1 MKSIDNLKIT
11 ILSDNFVSTLI
22 PPLIGEWGFS
32 ALVEA
37 DDVKILY
44 DVGNSGYPLIYNSE
58 KLGIKLEDIDFI
70 VLSHGHSDHTGGF
83 SNNDVVTKLKG
94 KMLIAHPSVF
104 EKKVLNWSGKLEYIG
119 MPLTRDE
126 TEKKFNLI
134 LSSEPLE
141 ISNGVMFSGEVKRY
155 GYNEYTSGLYTS
167 SNSSLLKD
175 SMKDDAALYINT
187 KKGLVILTGCGH
199 SGILNIITHAKEVTN
214 QNVYAALGGFH
225 LLSSPKEHVE
235 KVADELTKNLQKIG
249 PAHCSGNMIKSIISE
264 NKEKWLDVS
273 VGKSISF

>member
-1 MKSIDNLKIT
+1 MKAIDNLKIT
-11 ILSDNFVSTLI
+11 ILSDNFVSTLN

-70 VLSHGHSDHTGGF
+70 VLSHGHRDHTGGL

-104 EKKVLNWSGKLEYIG
+104 EKKVLNWYGKLEYIG

-126 TEKKFNLI
+126 IEKKFNLI

-141 ISNGVMFSGEVKRY
+141 IADGVMFSGEIKRY
-155 GYNEYTSGLYTS
+155 GYEEYTSGLYTF
-167 SNSSLLKD
+167 SNSSLVKD

-199 SGILNIITHAKEVTN
+199 AGILNIIRHAKEVTN
-214 QNVYAALGGFH
+214 QNVYAAIGGLH

-249 PAHCSGNMIKSIISE
+249 PAHCSGNTIKSIISE
-264 NKEKWLDVS
+264 NKEKWLDAG

>member
-1 MKSIDNLKIT
+1 MKAIDNLKIT
-11 ILSDNFVSTLI
+11 ILSDNFVSTLN

-70 VLSHGHSDHTGGF
+70 VLSHGHRDHTGGL

-94 KMLIAHPSVF
+94 KMLITHPSVF
-104 EKKVLNWSGKLEYIG
+104 EKKVLNWYGKLEYIG

-126 TEKKFNLI
+126 IEKKFNLI

-141 ISNGVMFSGEVKRY
+141 IADGVMFSGEIKRY
-155 GYNEYTSGLYTS
+155 GYEEYTSGLYTF
-167 SNSSLLKD
+167 SNSSLVKD

-199 SGILNIITHAKEVTN
+199 AGILNIIRHAKEVTN
-214 QNVYAALGGFH
+214 QNVYAAIGGFH

-249 PAHCSGNMIKSIISE
+249 PAHCSGNTIKSIISE
-264 NKEKWLDVS
+264 NKEKWLDAG

>member
-1 MKSIDNLKIT
+1 MKAIDNLKIT
-11 ILSDNFVSTLI
+11 ILSDNFVSTLN

-58 KLGIKLEDIDFI
+58 KLGIKLEYIDFI
-70 VLSHGHSDHTGGF
+70 VLSHGHRDHTGGL

-94 KMLIAHPSVF
+94 KMLITHPSVF
-104 EKKVLNWSGKLEYIG
+104 EKKVLNWYGKLEYIG

-126 TEKKFNLI
+126 IEKKFNLI

-141 ISNGVMFSGEVKRY
+141 IADGVMFSGEIKRY
-155 GYNEYTSGLYTS
+155 GYEEYTSGLYTF
-167 SNSSLLKD
+167 SNSSLVKD

-199 SGILNIITHAKEVTN
+199 AGILNIIRHAKEVTN
-214 QNVYAALGGFH
+214 QNVYAAIGGLH

-249 PAHCSGNMIKSIISE
+249 PAHCSGNTIKSIISE
-264 NKEKWLDVS
+264 NKEKWLDAG